1 MPDVPIYPHSRRPII
16 WIVDD
21 SATERMITERSLGDA
36 YTFVQFSDG
45 ADVVEKLSSGMPL
58 PDVLLLDWV
67 MPGMS
72 GDEVCRFLRSQL
84 ATKELPIIMV
94 TASRIETQDVVAGLA
109 LGANDYVARP
119 FVAEELCARVNAVLR
134 AKQLNDVA
142 QRERMRLAAINQLGR
157 SLFEAGSNVQR
168 ILEELAITLTSSIC
182 DGCSILMLPGDLP
195 PAAVSRHHA
204 DPSGELLSSIATVA
218 DPAVFSFTSS
228 EEAARQL
235 PPAYQPY
242 IARFG
247 LRALAILPFP
257 ARSAVQG
264 VVTVTRDGD
273 SWPLDPD
280 DISTIE
286 TCIEYA
292 SLAVQNAMQ
301 FDAEQRARAQLDAV
315 LTSAPI
321 GIVVAAGDG
330 SVLLTNQAAALLI
343 PGIERAANIRDAF
356 RLAQWTSPDRSPIDE
371 DGWLQQRGAAR
382 TAARVREMVMHHAES
397 GVTRTLSVSTVP
409 LLSNGSDQ
417 GDVTTIEDVSAAREH
432 AAERE
437 RIALFQEQMI
447 AIVGHDLRNPLGA
460 VLAGT
465 EAIELHA
472 ANVPA
477 VAPLARRV
485 LSSVHRMNRI
495 VEQLLDVTRARLGKG
510 IPIDPRPV
518 QLRPLVRGVL
528 DELALAHSASTFDL
542 IAPADVQGVWDPDRL
557 AQVVSN
563 LASNAVQY
571 GKQTS
576 PIVVEIIA
584 SEHQATISVT
594 NAVREQP
601 IDPSRLG
608 VIFDLY
614 QRGSEERHVS
624 GLGLGLYI
632 VSEIVRSHQGTIAA
646 ESTLDGTV
654 FRVVL
659 PRRVLFAS

>member
-1 MPDVPIYPHSRRPII
+1 VFDLTTHHGRRPIV

-21 SATERMITERSLGDA
+21 SPTERLITERSLGDG

-45 ADVVEKLSSGMPL
+45 ADVVEKLSSGAPL

-84 ATKELPIIMV
+84 TTKDLPIIMV
-94 TASRIETQDVVAGLA
+94 TSSRIETNDVVAGLA

-119 FVAEELCARVNAVLR
+119 FVAQELCARVNAVLR
-134 AKQLNDVA
+134 AKQLKDVA

-157 SLFEAGSNVQR
+157 NLFEAGINVQR
-168 ILEELAITLTSSIC
+168 IIEELATTLTSSIC

-195 PAAVSRHHA
+195 PAFVARHHA
-204 DPSGELLSSIATVA
+204 DPTGAQLAAIATVA

-228 EEAARQL
+228 EDAARQL

-247 LRALAILPFP
+247 MRGLAILPFP
-257 ARSAVQG
+257 ARSAIQG
-264 VVTVTRDGD
+264 VVTVTRDGA
-273 SWPLDPD
+273 SLPLDPD

-292 SLAVQNAMQ
+292 SLAVQNAMR

-321 GIVVAAGDG
+321 GIVVAGGDG
-330 SVLLTNQAAALLI
+330 SVILTNEAAALLI
-343 PGIERAANIRDAF
+343 PGIEKASNIRDAF
-356 RLAQWTSPDRSPIDE
+356 RLARWTAPDGSPIE
-371 DGWLQQRGAAR
+371 EHSWIQQRDAAR
-382 TAARVREMVMHHAES
+382 SGARVRELVMHHGSLGAA
-397 GVTRTLSVSTVP
+397 RTLSVSTVS
-409 LLSNGSDQ
+409 LLANGADL
-417 GDVTTIEDVSAAREH
+417 GDVTTIEDVSAAREN

-472 ANVPA
+472 ASLPA

-495 VEQLLDVTRARLGKG
+495 VEQLLDVTRARLGTG
-510 IPIDPRPV
+510 IPIEPRAV
-518 QLRPLVRGVL
+518 LLKQLVRSVL
-528 DELALAHSASTFDL
+528 DELALAHPASTFDL
-542 IAPADVQGVWDPDRL
+542 VATDDVQGIWDPDRL

-571 GKQTS
+571 GNQAH
-576 PIVVEIIA
+576 PILVEIAA
-584 SEHQATISVT
+584 SEHAATICVR
-594 NAVREQP
+594 NAVRDKP
-601 IDPSRLG
+601 IDPARLG
-608 VIFDLY
+608 AIFDLY
-614 QRGSEERHVS
+614 QRGSDERHVS

-632 VSEIVRSHQGTIAA
+632 VSEIVRAHQGTIAA

-659 PRRVLFAS
+659 PRRALDAA